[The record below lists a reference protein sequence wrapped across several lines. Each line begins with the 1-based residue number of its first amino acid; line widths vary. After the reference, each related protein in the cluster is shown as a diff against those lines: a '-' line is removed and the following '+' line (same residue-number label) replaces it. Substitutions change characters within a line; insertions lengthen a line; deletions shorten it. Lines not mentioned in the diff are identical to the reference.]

1 MFAGEAAPAAAAAAA
16 PRPALLVHGA
26 LWGLPSACPCC
37 IRAEAYLCLAAF
49 PHDCVECPAQI
60 TSCDLPALEDYPS
73 APAHPP
79 AAPDQPSSSSA
90 SAPDSS
96 VGAPSSPPPADPAD
110 SQTSASADTADSAD
124 PPAGSSAAPRARRS
138 SPRPVIALS
147 SASASAVEDYL
158 RAHRGVDLDAALS
171 PVERAELTA
180 LRGLVET
187 TLSAAAQAE
196 LWGEERNRAALRE
209 MFDSAVPWPLSRALL
224 WREAR
229 NQGWGEAERKAQ
241 QGESGGDGRSS
252 GAGAALARAGV
263 RSREEA
269 PPCPLSC
276 LPSDPL
282 VTFSYLPS
290 STLPALPVAQ
300 PTSCLALMLPLVPS
314 PFPPSPPQADK
325 SRRCPL
331 CTSNLRH
338 TGSTGTCPQSCMLTC
353 TVSQV
358 RCSSFVRVDWSFV
371 PLTWTWNP
379 TPSSFASTLP
389 SIPYPPQSPS
399 HPSPT
404 PSSPPSF
411 SPSTTIPLLFPP
423 IHPSLFGVNL
433 KLALPSPSLQV
444 QSQLQQ
450 LVPSHVPL
458 PVRSQLQQLVLSH
471 APLRSF
477 LSAMTNRLTA
487 ARVALQDGSAV
498 SPPLSRPFAPSRGTA
513 GRKDSRSAQSS
524 TESSKP
530 RSTAWLFVLAQV
542 AAILG
547 YIVVSSVSL
556 ELGEDDDEEEEVEE
570 TERSERGGLRGQGV
584 REGDGGA
591 EGGDGEEDGDID
603 DDDDDE

>member
-263 RSREEA
+263 RSREEVRGRG
-269 PPCPLSC
+269 LW
-276 LPSDPL
+276 
-282 VTFSYLPS
+282 
-290 STLPALPVAQ
+290 
-300 PTSCLALMLPLVPS
+300 PTSLDAALYAHLIFVTQAPLA
-314 PFPPSPPQADK
+314 Q
-325 SRRCPL
+325 
-331 CTSNLRH
+331 
-338 TGSTGTCPQSCMLTC
+338 
-353 TVSQV
+353 
-358 RCSSFVRVDWSFV
+358 
-371 PLTWTWNP
+371 
-379 TPSSFASTLP
+379 
-389 SIPYPPQSPS
+389 
-399 HPSPT
+399 
-404 PSSPPSF
+404 
-411 SPSTTIPLLFPP
+411 
-423 IHPSLFGVNL
+423 
-433 KLALPSPSLQV
+433 
-444 QSQLQQ
+444 
-450 LVPSHVPL
+450 
-458 PVRSQLQQLVLSH
+458 SQLQQLVLSH